1 MARDDSPMAAVEYGA
16 APQGFSDRDAIYVNM
31 MPSFQRRQE
40 PQGRAVESS
49 IVAPALSGFGTL
61 EDSGAS
67 SSQSMAEAPESS
79 ARIDWALLMDMTNP
93 MDSADAGTSS
103 TTFSSTTTQ
112 PSADAEIASK
122 IGMTDAI
129 GAAQA
134 STAFSSVLSLLDKS
148 AMSVVAETNPI
159 PLPPSPNLL
168 SMPSSTKRS
177 TAASR
182 AAAGAG
188 ALGKPG
194 KAKSSAKARA
204 TGAFGVDLLGGGDR
218 DGAIAAAAS
227 ASAAG
232 GSAASAAGRAGKRGG
247 GSKSAKRVEEGRGL
261 CRVCGR
267 DMGAIFLHGKDS
279 EFDAPYVADVV
290 CRACHDPQQG
300 GLAVPA
306 TPGGTA
312 GPDAPAAVAARPP
325 PVGSAA
331 FTASVRNSRR
341 FLYRA
346 GGPHKPIR
354 CDACHGRFGYGG
366 VRLLGTSDS
375 DLAPW
380 IDPAFQ
386 VEYICKN
393 CHDNFRVCTDCGSGG
408 KFRTGKW
415 RPVEFFSEGRVCNL
429 HHIRLGK
436 EYSPVS
442 ITFRIP
448 NLRNGDDPSDWD
460 LEPVVF
466 DAAMQP
472 RTDFPDFYPRAGGGN
487 LESILVDMNSLT
499 SYDSFERMTART
511 LSLFGDSFEQFLELN
526 RNTLATIKKFMRG
539 EGNASRGGGGGGDAA
554 APPQRRQQQQQ
565 QLQPPEQPSGP
576 ADAGGGSGSDDDE
589 ARHGRRY
596 LALML
601 VPYRDHTTSHRAPRR
616 EAATVIAGHL
626 QVPFPPLLYPIPRSD
641 DATVPPGSGGGEDSG
656 GGGVVTAASVAGAV
670 TGLGLLPMSAT
681 ASSSSSSAVVAPP
694 APAATPHLLIN
705 FSCVQWFVAG
715 RHVKM
720 RPSMGFSGKSLHS
733 NRLNEG
739 WIRRIELDLERHPG
753 WPAPIH
759 IWLYGQTDGT
769 HSEPIGRF
777 KPLPLY
783 ARMHGLSLDACRR
796 MLVEDVAVFDET
808 AYSQRLEVY
817 VLLWADRRYTYTSE
831 IDA

>member
-1 MARDDSPMAAVEYGA
+1 GAAPPGSYFDGASPGQSESSGDQMARDDSPMGVAEYGA

-40 PQGRAVESS
+40 PQGRALEST
-49 IVAPALSGFGTL
+49 IV
-61 EDSGAS
+61 
-67 SSQSMAEAPESS
+67 
-79 ARIDWALLMDMTNP
+79 
-93 MDSADAGTSS
+93 
-103 TTFSSTTTQ
+103 
-112 PSADAEIASK
+112 
-122 IGMTDAI
+122 
-129 GAAQA
+129 
-134 STAFSSVLSLLDKS
+134 
-148 AMSVVAETNPI
+148 
-159 PLPPSPNLL
+159 
-168 SMPSSTKRS
+168 PSSTRRS

-204 TGAFGVDLLGGGDR
+204 TGASGVDLLGGGDR

-300 GLAVPA
+300 GLAAAVPA
-306 TPGGTA
+306 TPGGA
-312 GPDAPAAVAARPP
+312 AAPNASAAVSARPP

-448 NLRNGDDPSDWD
+448 NLRNSDDPSDWD

-472 RTDFPDFYPRAGGGN
+472 RADFPDFYPRVGGGN

-526 RNTLATIKKFMRG
+526 RNTLATIKKFILG
-539 EGNASRGGGGGGDAA
+539 EGNAARGGGGGDDAA
-554 APPQRRQQQQQ
+554 APRQSHQR

-576 ADAGGGSGSDDDE
+576 IDAGGGAGGCDDDE
-589 ARHGRRY
+589 TRHGRRY

-601 VPYRDHTTSHRAPRR
+601 VPYRDHTTSHRAARR

-641 DATVPPGSGGGEDSG
+641 DTTVPGGGDDSG
-656 GGGVVTAASVAGAV
+656 GGGVATAASAAGAV
-670 TGLGLLPMSAT
+670 NGLGLLSTSAT
-681 ASSSSSSAVVAPP
+681 APSSSSSAMV
-694 APAATPHLLIN
+694 ATPHLLIN
-705 FSCVQWFVAG
+705 FSCVQWFVTG

-739 WIRRIELDLERHPG
+739 
-753 WPAPIH
+753 
-759 IWLYGQTDGT
+759 
-769 HSEPIGRF
+769 
-777 KPLPLY
+777 
-783 ARMHGLSLDACRR
+783 
-796 MLVEDVAVFDET
+796 
-808 AYSQRLEVY
+808 
-817 VLLWADRRYTYTSE
+817 
-831 IDA
+831 